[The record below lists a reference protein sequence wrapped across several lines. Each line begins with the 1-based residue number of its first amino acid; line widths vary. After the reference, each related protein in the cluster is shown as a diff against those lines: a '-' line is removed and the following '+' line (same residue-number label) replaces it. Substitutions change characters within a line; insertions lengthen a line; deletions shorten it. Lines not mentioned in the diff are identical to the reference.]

1 MLPCI
6 DPSVRIVTKS
16 PKVGPLLIFSISLS
30 YPFNCGVDGHVD
42 IAGETA
48 GGPTEVGSRG
58 GSGGHIVVARID
70 LGPKNNLTI
79 SRN

>member
-1 MLPCI
+1 MA
-6 DPSVRIVTKS
+6 
-16 PKVGPLLIFSISLS
+16 
-30 YPFNCGVDGHVD
+30 YPFNGGIDGHID

-48 GGPTEVGSRG
+48 GGPTQVGSRG
-58 GSGGHIVVARID
+58 GGGHVIVARID